1 MGRIFYT
8 FVKLTEEDKDSIIR
22 KYSPGFDTKKY
33 TDEIEEL
40 KNRIVSLKQT
50 IKELVSD
57 NTNLEEKIS
66 ALVSENT
73 AYKEQISEYMEKIS
87 VLEDEILKF
96 RTIIAKM
103 ETVKPVQKN
112 EQAENVLVK
121 KAEPKKMLSD
131 KVRVDKEITDSWEE
145 IISSVNDGTYR
156 YKYQIGN
163 YKPLSFGSSG
173 TVNMQIAA
181 FDADELADGSGK
193 ASITWISREIL
204 TNHRMNPEWKRKS
217 MIASTG
223 KVGTGSIGGWEYSE
237 MRDYLEKD
245 IKRLIPELI
254 IRSIKCVNKY
264 TYIYRNQDG
273 KEQKNVLTADTLW
286 IPSYREVY
294 ESDLSEKYGVKYN
307 ILFDAK
313 ASRIKEYNGRAAWWW
328 LRSAGGTNTFNGVYT
343 DGSITINGANYTG
356 GVALGFCI

>member
-96 RTIIAKM
+96 RTIISKM
-103 ETVKPVQKN
+103 ETVKAK
-112 EQAENVLVK
+112 
-121 KAEPKKMLSD
+121 PKKMLSD

-145 IISSVNDGTYR
+145 IISSVNNGTYR

-163 YKPLSFGSSG
+163 YKPLSFGSLG

-204 TNHRMNPEWKRKS
+204 TKHRMNPGWERKS
-217 MIASTG
+217 IINSTG
-223 KVGTGSIGGWEYSE
+223 KIGTGSIGGWEYSE
-237 MRDYLEKD
+237 MRDYLGKE
-245 IKRLIPELI
+245 IKPLIPELI

-264 TYIYRNQDG
+264 TYIYMNQDG

-294 ESDLSEKYGVKYN
+294 ESDLLEKYGVKYN
-307 ILFDAK
+307 ILFADK
-313 ASRIKEYNGRAAWWW
+313 ASRMKEYKGGAAWWW
-328 LRSAGGTNTFNGVYT
+328 LRSAYNYYSFNSVYT
-343 DGSITINGANYTG
+343 DGSYSSTNASGTG